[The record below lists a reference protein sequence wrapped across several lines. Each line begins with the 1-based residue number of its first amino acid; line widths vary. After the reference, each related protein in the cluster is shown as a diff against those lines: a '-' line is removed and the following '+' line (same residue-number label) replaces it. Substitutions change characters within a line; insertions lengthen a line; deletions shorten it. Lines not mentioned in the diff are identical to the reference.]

1 MYWTIVKTT
10 IDLAKMSHRSDRQY
24 TRKKLLKQKHISGVS
39 KVSGRI
45 QSSSRIFVV
54 LVTIALFLV
63 HGASASH
70 LGEDL
75 VPNSGF
81 EDWEDGKPV
90 NWTDPKSDWEIVQTG
105 STNGDYSL
113 TLETNRYTSPSEA
126 NMVSESI
133 EVAEDDLFFVTA
145 RVRSTNSINTRVRLK
160 GYDDDRKK
168 WITLKTFNP
177 SSDLQCAFYTVP
189 EDITQLRMRL
199 EAGYVDDEDCG
210 PAVSYFDDLSIIDP
224 AVENAEFYLEDG
236 DISNY
241 NPLKIGSYELEL
253 VEVKENE
260 ALVNVMASGD
270 VIDSAVLAPGEVVE
284 FKRED
289 DKFLVFLVDEVFA
302 NGDASKVRISQLLAG
317 RIIKEAP
324 TIQPIEEDNLV
335 LYLPLDE
342 NEGADIY
349 DYSGGGYRGS
359 IYGAKWTTGMAN
371 SALEFDGLA
380 DYVEIP
386 ETSDT
391 FEEGGHTFSLWVK
404 STGERD
410 STKYILCHY
419 NWRFY
424 WESDSKICFTVGRM
438 NDRDGPAYSVTAEVP
453 EIKSDWIHMAGVY
466 KPSENK
472 ILLYVNGEYAGET
485 DIGKDK
491 IWTDYGSN
499 NLLIGTSKHGA
510 ATFFE
515 GIVDEVRIYDR
526 ALSQQEI
533 RELMSEPLGLSGIS
547 SYQSSISLGKGE
559 AVSVGNG
566 FGLRYSGSPSLKLAL
581 IEGNAQTSAYSLA
594 DASDGQTLL
603 LKNAKETPVIKL
615 NVESIS
621 DEELILSD
629 VWVADEEVNAP
640 LLEVKSIEFPEIR
653 ASESATVTVT
663 VINNGSK
670 TYFFSGKDSLKLYLD
685 DEDAGSYEISKN
697 LAPGETLEH
706 NFEVN
711 SQKAEE
717 SQIMA
722 VVSTGYVTRS
732 LKNEVKIKPPVNPPV
747 SRMPLYVEET
757 DSGITIYLTLQGSD
771 IKGESWNDKAH
782 ITIGIKDPLGSK
794 TFYEDLYS
802 VSGTEATIKIPYE
815 EFYEGDDEYLISVNF
830 RDAEN
835 NVMAKIAGE
844 DGSYDPPNNG
854 LLLIVLVVPL
864 LIYVVRKKI
873 DFSWSEIVTKASEN
887 EVSEK

>member
-1 MYWTIVKTT
+1 
-10 IDLAKMSHRSDRQY
+10 MSD
-24 TRKKLLKQKHISGVS
+24 
-39 KVSGRI
+39 RI
-45 QSSSRIFVV
+45 QSLSRIFV
-54 LVTIALFLV
+54 LLITIALFFV
-63 HGASASH
+63 PGASASH

-81 EDWEDGKPV
+81 EDWENGKPV
-90 NWTDPKSDWEIVQTG
+90 SWTDPKSDWEIVQTG
-105 STNGDYSL
+105 STGGDYSL
-113 TLETNRYTSPSEA
+113 MLETDRYTSPSEA

-133 EVAEDDLFFVTA
+133 DVDEDDLFFVTA

-177 SSDLQCAFYTVP
+177 SSDMQYSFYTVP

-210 PAVSYFDDLSIIDP
+210 PARSYFDDLNIIDP
-224 AVENAEFYLEDG
+224 SVENAEFYLEDG
-236 DISNY
+236 DINKY
-241 NPLKIGSYELEL
+241 NPLKIGSYELDF
-253 VEVKENE
+253 VEAKDNN
-260 ALVNVMASGD
+260 ALINVMASGSF
-270 VIDSAVLAPGEVVE
+270 IDSAVLAPGDAVT
-284 FKRED
+284 FKREG
-289 DKFLVFLVDEVFA
+289 DKYLVFLVDEIFA
-302 NGDASKVRISQLLAG
+302 NGEGSEIRISQLMTG
-317 RIIKEAP
+317 KIIKEAP
-324 TIQPIEEDNLV
+324 TIQPVEEDNLV
-335 LYLPLDE
+335 FYLPLDE
-342 NEGADIY
+342 NEGSDVY

-359 IYGAKWTTGMAN
+359 IYGAKWTGGMEG
-371 SALEFDGLA
+371 SGLEFDGLT

-391 FEEGGHTFSLWVK
+391 FEEGDHTFSLWVK
-404 STGERD
+404 STGKRD

-424 WESDSKICFTVGRM
+424 WGSDSKICFTVGRM
-438 NDRDGPAYSVTAEVP
+438 NNKDGPAYSITAEVP
-453 EIKSDWIHMAGVY
+453 EIKSDWIHLAGIY

-485 DIGKDK
+485 DIGKDR
-491 IWTDYGSN
+491 IWTDYGN
-499 NLLIGTSKHGA
+499 HNLLIGTSKHGA

-515 GIVDEVRIYDR
+515 GLVDEVHIYDK

-533 RELMSEPLGLSGIS
+533 REIVFEPIGLSGIS
-547 SYQSSISLGKGE
+547 SYQSSISLEKGE

-581 IEGNAQTSAYSLA
+581 IEGNAQTNSYSLA

-603 LKNAKETPVIKL
+603 LENARGTPVIKL
-615 NVESIS
+615 NIESIS

-629 VWVADEEVNAP
+629 LWVADEKVNAP
-640 LLEVKSIEFPEIR
+640 LLGVKSIEFPEIR

-663 VINNGSK
+663 IVNNGSK
-670 TYFFSGKDSLKLYLD
+670 TYFSSGKDSLKLYLE
-685 DEDAGSYEISKN
+685 DEEAGSYEISKN

-706 NFEVN
+706 KFEVN
-711 SQKAEE
+711 SQKAED

-732 LKNEVKIKPPVNPPV
+732 LKNGVKIKPPVNPPV

-782 ITIGIKDPLGSK
+782 IAVGIKDPLGSK
-794 TFYEDLYS
+794 TFYENLYS
-802 VSGTEATIKIPYE
+802 VSGAGSTINIPYE
-815 EFYEGDDEYLISVNF
+815 EFYEGDDEYFITVNF

-835 NVMAKIAGE
+835 SVVAKIAGE
-844 DGSYDPPNNG
+844 DGSYDPPKNG

-864 LIYVVRKKI
+864 LIYLVRKKI
-873 DFSWSEIVTKASEN
+873 DISWSEIVTKVSENGVSEN